1 MNVNDLPPMRELLPH
16 QGKVLLLDRVLEH
29 DPESMTTRVSIE
41 RQTWLK
47 REDGSVA
54 SWVALEYMAQCIAAH
69 EGIRAH
75 LSGSPPV
82 PGSLAAV
89 VGVRLYRSYFRAGEV
104 LRVRTRRARGRAGLG
119 VISHFCT
126 VHEDR
131 RTGEGQLLAE
141 GSRKLSMPLPARQKA
156 SSLLWEGNYGD

>member
-16 QGKVLLLDRVLEH
+16 QGMVLLLDRVLEH
-29 DPESMTTRVSIE
+29 DAESTTTRVSID

-47 REDGSVA
+47 RDDGSVA

-69 EGIRAH
+69 EGIRTH
-75 LSGSPPV
+75 LRGLPPV
-82 PGSLAAV
+82 HGSLAAI
-89 VGVRLYRSYFRAGEV
+89 VGVRLYRSYFESGEL
-104 LRVRTRRARGRAGLG
+104 LRVRSRRARGRPGLG

-131 RTGEGQLLAE
+131 PTGEGQLLAE
-141 GSRKLSMPLPARQKA
+141 GRLSIAIPKLSPSQ
-156 SSLLWEGNYGD
+156 

>member
-1 MNVNDLPPMRELLPH
+1 MNVNDLPPVSELLPH

-29 DPESMTTRVSIE
+29 DDESTTTRVSIE
-41 RQTWLK
+41 RQSWLK
-47 REDGSVA
+47 RQDGSVA
-54 SWVALEYMAQCIAAH
+54 SWVALEYMAQCIATH
-69 EGIRAH
+69 EGIRAY

-89 VGVRLYRSYFRAGEV
+89 VGVRLYRSYFEAGEL
-104 LRVRTRRARGRAGLG
+104 LRVRTLRARGRPGLG

-131 RTGEGQLLAE
+131 PTGEGQLLAE
-141 GSRKLSMPLPARQKA
+141 GRLSIAIPKPSPLR
-156 SSLLWEGNYGD
+156 

>member
-29 DPESMTTRVSIE
+29 DPESTTTRVSIE

-69 EGIRAH
+69 EGIRAY

-104 LRVRTRRARGRAGLG
+104 LRVRTRLVRGRPSLG

-131 RTGEGQLLAE
+131 PTGEGQLLVE
-141 GSRKLSMPLPARQKA
+141 GRLSIAIPKPSPSQ
-156 SSLLWEGNYGD
+156 

>member
-1 MNVNDLPPMRELLPH
+1 MNVNDLPPVSELLPH

-29 DPESMTTRVSIE
+29 SAESTTARVSIE

-54 SWVALEYMAQCIAAH
+54 SWVAIEYMAQCIAAH

-75 LSGSPPV
+75 LSGCPPV

-89 VGVRLYRSYFRAGEV
+89 VGIRLYRSYFDAGEL
-104 LRVRTRRARGRAGLG
+104 LRVRTRRARGRPGLG

-141 GSRKLSMPLPARQKA
+141 GRLSIAIPKPNPSQ
-156 SSLLWEGNYGD
+156 